1 MDKPED
7 GGPAYPQPIVTDNEG
22 TISSVGEYS
31 PTETGMTLRDHFAG
45 EALKGML
52 EADPHWYR
60 ETDANRMTTAADFA
74 RCAYLQADAMLFERS
89 LGANSQFDKI
99 NKFHG
104 LNLKKNCAV
113 EKGEKRGQIVRAE
126 GGSVFIQWDGELKP
140 SGPYDPKRELSY
152 PQGKTHGR

>member
-7 GGPAYPQPIVTDNEG
+7 GGPAYPQPIVVDDEG

-31 PTETGMTLRDHFAG
+31 PTETGMTLRDRFA
-45 EALKGML
+45 EKAMQGMI
-52 EADPHWYR
+52 AS
-60 ETDANRMTTAADFA
+60 DAAWSDDRMMTAQEFA
-74 RCAYLQADAMLFERS
+74 ESAYKQADAMLRERS
-89 LGANSQFDKI
+89 LEVNAQFDKI

-113 EKGEKRGQIVRAE
+113 QKGEQRGQVVRAE
-126 GGSVFIQWDGELKP
+126 GGSIFIQWDGQFRP

-152 PQGKTHGR
+152 PQGRIHGR